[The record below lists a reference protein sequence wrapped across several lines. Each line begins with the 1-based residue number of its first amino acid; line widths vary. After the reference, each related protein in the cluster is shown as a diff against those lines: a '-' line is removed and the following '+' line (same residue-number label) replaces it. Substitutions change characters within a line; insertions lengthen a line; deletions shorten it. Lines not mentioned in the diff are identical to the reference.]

1 MTLEFDVRNSN
12 RKLNGG
18 EYAQVQLILKRKN
31 PTFWVSPKSILNTQS
46 GLFVLTKNEDKI
58 KRIPVKEGVR
68 LDTITEIFGDLKEGD
83 FIVERPTEQMK

>member
-1 MTLEFDVRNSN
+1 MALEFDVDNSDGE
-12 RKLNGG
+12 LQGG
-18 EYAQVQLILKRKN
+18 EYAQVQLRLQRST